1 MAENEPLR
9 LEKEGPVCRVVL
21 SRPERLNTL
30 TPALFEMLPSVFQ
43 KLDEEAE
50 VRVVVIQAEG
60 KGFSAGL
67 DLQEAGGWF
76 ELPSADSKERLR
88 KRIHGLQE
96 SMNSI
101 ESCRKPVIALVHGPC
116 IGGGVDLCCAC
127 DIRMASE
134 DAVFSV
140 REVKLAMVA
149 DLGTLQRLPY
159 LIGFGRAA
167 ELALTGRDFS
177 AHEALQMGFVSK
189 LFKDKDGLQE
199 EGLKSA
205 QEIAQLPPLAVQGI
219 KETLRFTRDYGP
231 RASLSYVAQKNAAA
245 LPSEDLIEAVNAFF
259 EKRPPV
265 FQGR

>member
-9 LEKEGPVCRVVL
+9 LEKEGHVYRVVL
-21 SRPERLNTL
+21 SRPEKLNTL
-30 TPALFEMLPSVFQ
+30 TPALFEALPRLFQ
-43 KLDEEAE
+43 QLDEDPE

-60 KGFSAGL
+60 KAFSAGL
-67 DLQEAGGWF
+67 DLAEAGAWF
-76 ELPSADSKERLR
+76 EPPTADSRERLR
-88 KRIHGLQE
+88 KRIHGLQG
-96 SMNSI
+96 SMDGV

-127 DIRMASE
+127 DIRLASE

-167 ELALTGRDFS
+167 ELALTGRDFD
-177 AHEALQMGFVSK
+177 AKEALQMGFITA
-189 LFKDKDGLQE
+189 LCKDKEGLQK
-199 EGLKSA
+199 EGSRLA
-205 QEIAQLPPLAVQGI
+205 QEIAALPPLAVQGI
-219 KETLRFTRDYGP
+219 KDTLRFTRDFGP

-245 LPSEDLIEAVNAFF
+245 LPSEDLMEAMEAFF
-259 EKRPPV
+259 QKREPV
-265 FQGR
+265 FQGK